1 MRIRAIPCRQRI
13 LHGAG
18 ALAVETAV
26 GFLML
31 SRDARR
37 DRPALGQGI
46 RLFGRSGTFH
56 SGVGSGRPVPASTH
70 TGLSCPGLS
79 ETARRFDRPVASRFR
94 SAGARSARMKRVRS
108 MSCSQ
113 IAEAVGERTEPPYR
127 GGEARSRCS
136 QGRTVRLWTRRLRP
150 SRVKFRP
157 AVQQNPVFCVIFAKY
172 GDCPLM

>member
-1 MRIRAIPCRQRI
+1 MTGPRHTPGSSSFSGGGPGEPLSFRVRIRAIPCRQRI

-31 SRDARR
+31 SRDARC
-37 DRPALGQGI
+37 DRPTHGQDI
-46 RLFGRSGTFH
+46 RSLSGSGAPARGRHGRNAFGRCPALRLPRRSGK
-56 SGVGSGRPVPASTH
+56 GRN
-70 TGLSCPGLS
+70 L
-79 ETARRFDRPVASRFR
+79 
-94 SAGARSARMKRVRS
+94 
-108 MSCSQ
+108 
-113 IAEAVGERTEPPYR
+113 RT

-150 SRVKFRP
+150 SKVKFRP

-172 GDCPLM
+172 GDCPLI

>member
-31 SRDARR
+31 SRDARC
-37 DRPALGQGI
+37 DRPTHGQDI
-46 RLFGRSGTFH
+46 RSLSGSGAPARGRHGRNAFGRCPALRLPRRSGK
-56 SGVGSGRPVPASTH
+56 GRN
-70 TGLSCPGLS
+70 L
-79 ETARRFDRPVASRFR
+79 
-94 SAGARSARMKRVRS
+94 
-108 MSCSQ
+108 
-113 IAEAVGERTEPPYR
+113 RT

-150 SRVKFRP
+150 SKVKFRP

-172 GDCPLM
+172 GDCPLIEGGENFLSSCGIVVENLNDHKLCQAYLCWFCWG